1 MRKQAVLLSSVVV
14 VALALPQFG
23 VAQKGPQGKDA
34 SKGHVR
40 MQQQKGKHAG
50 GQHYEKGGAKHTG
63 FSGVGHPHHGAILD
77 EVLVTLAQKYAP
89 DTVADW
95 QAAVSERQAL
105 KPEGKPLVNASEKT
119 VKSKLVKGE
128 LAGKPPVPKEQRH
141 AQQGQEVEALSK
153 AVNAKDDATIKTAL
167 AAALLRYKE
176 KTTAEKTAPR
186 SNFPPV
192 GKHGPKSHKGE
203 RHPQGERKMDGKS
216 TIESLVLTVLLEKYA
231 SNTLADWTATVAT
244 RQALQQQRETLHTT
258 LKNAGIKPEK
268 LQETAR
274 EQLRKE
280 REAMRALRKQNTEN
294 LVNALATKDIP
305 AIQASLAAHVS
316 AVKVQNTRLQQ
327 KVTALQEKAN
337 ALPTKP

>member
-1 MRKQAVLLSSVVV
+1 MKKQAVLLSSVVV

-23 VAQKGPQGKDA
+23 IAQKGVQGKGE

-50 GQHYEKGGAKHTG
+50 GQRYEEAGAKQAG
-63 FSGVGHPHHGAILD
+63 FSGNAHQHHGAILD

-105 KPEGKPLVNASEKT
+105 KSVSKPPVNASEKT
-119 VKSKLVKGE
+119 AKSKLARGVP
-128 LAGKPPVPKEQRH
+128 AGKPPVPKEQRH
-141 AQQGQEVEALSK
+141 AQQGQEIEALSK
-153 AVNAKDDATIKTAL
+153 AVNAKDDAAIKTAL
-167 AAALLRYKE
+167 ATALLRYKE
-176 KTTAEKTAPR
+176 KTAAEKTAPP

-244 RQALQQQRETLHTT
+244 RQALQQQRETLRTT
-258 LKNAGIKPEK
+258 LKNAGVKPEK

-280 REAMRALRKQNTEN
+280 REAMKVLRKQNTEN
-294 LVNALATKDIP
+294 LVKALATKDIP

-316 AVKVQNTRLQQ
+316 AVKVQITRLQQ
-327 KVTALQEKAN
+327 KVSALQEKVN

>member
-1 MRKQAVLLSSVVV
+1 MKTQAVLLSSVVV
-14 VALALPQFG
+14 VVLALPQFG
-23 VAQKGPQGKDA
+23 VAQKATQGKEA
-34 SKGHVR
+34 SKEHVR
-40 MQQQKGKHAG
+40 MQQQKGKHDG
-50 GQHYEKGGAKHTG
+50 GQRYEKGGAKETG
-63 FSGVGHPHHGAILD
+63 FSGDAPQHNGAILD
-77 EVLVTLAQKYAP
+77 EVLVTLTQKYAP

-95 QAAVSERQAL
+95 QVAISERRAL
-105 KPEGKPLVNASEKT
+105 KTVSKPPVSAPEKT
-119 VKSKLVKGE
+119 AKSKLARGVPV
-128 LAGKPPVPKEQRH
+128 GKPPAPTEQWH
-141 AQQGQEVEALSK
+141 AQQGQEIEVLGK
-153 AVNAKDDATIKTAL
+153 AVNAKDDAAIKTAL
-167 AAALLRYKE
+167 ATLLLRYKE
-176 KTTAEKTAPR
+176 KTVAEKNAPP

-192 GKHGPKSHKGE
+192 GKHGSKPHKGE
-203 RHPQGERKMDGKS
+203 RYPQGERKMEGKS

-244 RQALQQQRETLHTT
+244 RQALQQQRQTLRTT

-280 REAMRALRKQNTEN
+280 QEAMRALREQNTEK
-294 LVNALATKDIP
+294 LVNALAAKDIP